1 MPYEYQPMREKKPV
15 VKESE
20 AERELR
26 NIERDREQAEQN
38 LELWSGS
45 LKAVLEDLAEVE
57 EKEGELDPE
66 DPRLTAVRLCLMR
79 TDEAKTMLKDLK
91 EEREEVANRAG
102 LN

>member
-1 MPYEYQPMREKKPV
+1 MPYEYQPMPQKGEELKGRV
-15 VKESE
+15 H
-20 AERELR
+20 ERELQ
-26 NIERDREQAEQN
+26 NIERDRERAEQN

-45 LKAVLEDLAEVE
+45 LKSVLEDLAEVE

-79 TDEAKTMLKDLK
+79 TDEAKTMIKDLK
-91 EEREEVANRAG
+91 EEREEVVNRAG